1 MKKILTTSLIAASLA
16 AFATSASAATVID
29 VDFEGLGNTDDNLI
43 ATYDKFPPSPASLAP
58 SNNGFGSDRAGVNLV
73 GTNNVYSFRYT
84 NSGLTS
90 TFETIGNLTAGVTYT
105 LSFDISLD
113 DDSTDGLGWGFVT
126 FDGTETSR
134 TNTSGGMS
142 NLTTSVLAEG
152 TVDTIGGT
160 SYTFSYTADGLET
173 ALGQDVAIRF
183 IGATTSANLDNVL
196 VTVPE
201 PSAALLVGGLG
212 VLLLLRRRRR

>member
-1 MKKILTTSLIAASLA
+1 
-16 AFATSASAATVID
+16 
-29 VDFEGLGNTDDNLI
+29 
-43 ATYDKFPPSPASLAP
+43 
-58 SNNGFGSDRAGVNLV
+58 
-73 GTNNVYSFRYT
+73 
-84 NSGLTS
+84 
-90 TFETIGNLTAGVTYT
+90 
-105 LSFDISLD
+105 
-113 DDSTDGLGWGFVT
+113 
-126 FDGTETSR
+126 
-134 TNTSGGMS
+134 MS